1 MSKLK
6 IKYVCQQC
14 GFTSPKWLGKC
25 PDCNEWNSLLE
36 ELEEDLPSQIQTIS
50 NLNSP
55 QSLDKIKIESE
66 ERLSTGLKEFDLVL
80 GGGIIPG
87 SLILIGGEP
96 GIGKSTLLLQT
107 ADKLAERY
115 GKILYV
121 SGEESLKQIKYRA
134 ERLSVRSE
142 SIYLFSENILEVIS
156 DQIQKTKP
164 KVIIIDSI
172 QSIYKHCIPSS
183 PGTITQIRECANHLM
198 SLAKNESIA
207 TIIIGHVT
215 KDGALAGPKTLE
227 HLVDTV
233 LYFEGDLHYN
243 YRILRTIKN
252 RFGKTSE
259 AAIFNMESKGLV
271 EVSNPSSV
279 FITERPKKT
288 PGSVITVVMEG
299 TRPILVEIQALVAS
313 SSFNIPQRK
322 STGIDYSRLILII
335 AVLEKRL
342 GLSLASQDIFV
353 NVTGGLN
360 VSEPSADLGIAMA
373 IFSSFRNVPLDEKTV
388 VIGEIGLGGEVR
400 SINYIEQRI
409 NESAKLGF
417 EKIILPKYNLKNIDK
432 CRGGVTPPLL
442 TGVSSVEEATND

>member
-1 MSKLK
+1 MSKLKLK
-6 IKYVCQQC
+6 IKYICQQC
-14 GFTSPKWLGKC
+14 GFTAPKWLGKC
-25 PDCNEWNSLLE
+25 PDCSQWNSFLE
-36 ELEEDLPSQIQTIS
+36 ELEKDISPQIQTIS
-50 NLNSP
+50 NSNSP
-55 QSLDKIKIESE
+55 QLLHKIKIESE

-87 SLILIGGEP
+87 SFILIGGEP

-107 ADKLAERY
+107 ADELAKRY

-134 ERLSVRSE
+134 ERLSVNSE
-142 SIYLFSENILEVIS
+142 LIYLLSENILEVIS

-164 KVIIIDSI
+164 KVIIVDSI
-172 QSIYKHCIPSS
+172 QSVYKHSIPSS
-183 PGTITQIRECANHLM
+183 PGTITQIRECATHLM

-215 KDGALAGPKTLE
+215 KDGVLAGPKTLE

-233 LYFEGDLHYN
+233 LYFEGDLHHN

-271 EVSNPSSV
+271 EVLNPSSV

-288 PGSVITVVMEG
+288 PGSVITVMMEG
-299 TRPILVEIQALVAS
+299 TRPILVEIQALVTS

-342 GLSLASQDIFV
+342 GLSLASQDVFV

-360 VSEPSADLGIAMA
+360 VSEPAADLGIAMA
-373 IFSSFRNVPLDEKTV
+373 IFSSFRNVTIDEKMV

-409 NESAKLGF
+409 NESEKLGF
-417 EKIILPKYNLKNIDK
+417 EKIVLPKYNLKNINK
-432 CRGGVTPPLL
+432 SSNITLK
-442 TGVSSVEEATND
+442 GVSSVEEAMEM

>member
-1 MSKLK
+1 MPKLK
-6 IKYVCQQC
+6 ARYVCQQC
-14 GFTSPKWLGKC
+14 GFNSPKWLGKC
-25 PDCNEWNSLLE
+25 PDCDQWKSFIE
-36 ELEEDLPSQIQTIS
+36 EIEEVLPQQIQTLS
-50 NLNSP
+50 ASNSP
-55 QSLDKIKIESE
+55 QLLNEIKIGSE

-96 GIGKSTLLLQT
+96 GIGKSTLILQT
-107 ADKLAERY
+107 ANELA
-115 GKILYV
+115 GKHGNILYV

-134 ERLSVRSE
+134 ERLSVNSG
-142 SIYLFSENILEVIS
+142 SIYLLSENILEVIL

-164 KVIIIDSI
+164 KLVIIDSI
-172 QSIYKHCIPSS
+172 QSIYRNSIPSS

-198 SLAKNESIA
+198 TLAKNESIA

-233 LYFEGDLHYN
+233 LYFEGDLHHN

-259 AAIFNMESKGLV
+259 VAIFNMESKGLT
-271 EVSNPSSV
+271 EVLNPSSV

-288 PGSVITVVMEG
+288 PGSVITVMMEG
-299 TRPILVEIQALVAS
+299 SRPILVEIQALVSS

-322 STGIDYSRLILII
+322 STGIDYSRLILIV

-353 NVTGGLN
+353 NVTGGLD

-373 IFSSFRNVPLDEKTV
+373 IYSSFRNIPLDEKMIV
-388 VIGEIGLGGEVR
+388 MGEIGLGGEVR

-409 NESAKLGF
+409 NESEKLGF
-417 EKIILPKYNLKNIDK
+417 KKIVLPKNNLKNIDLFPNISFK
-432 CRGGVTPPLL
+432 GIL
-442 TGVSSVEEATND
+442 SIEEATELGS

>member
-1 MSKLK
+1 MPK
-6 IKYVCQQC
+6 IKINYVCQQC
-14 GFTSPKWLGKC
+14 GFTTPKWLGKC
-25 PDCNEWNSLLE
+25 PDCNQWNSFTE
-36 ELEEDLPSQIQTIS
+36 EIEDDSLSHGIQAIS
-50 NLNSP
+50 GSNSP
-55 QSLDKIKIESE
+55 QLLHNIKIEPE
-66 ERLSTGLKEFDLVL
+66 ERMNTGLREFDLVL

-107 ADKLAERY
+107 ADELGKKY
-115 GKILYV
+115 GKILYI

-134 ERLSVRSE
+134 ERLSVTSE
-142 SIYLFSENILEVIS
+142 FIYLLSENILEVIS
-156 DQIQKTKP
+156 DQIQKNKP
-164 KVIIIDSI
+164 KLVIIDSI
-172 QSIYKHCIPSS
+172 QSIYKNSIPAS
-183 PGTITQIRECANHLM
+183 PGTITQIRECASHLM

-207 TIIIGHVT
+207 TFIIGHVT

-233 LYFEGDLHYN
+233 LYFEGDLHHN

-259 AAIFNMESKGLV
+259 VAIFSMEAKGLT

-288 PGSVITVVMEG
+288 PGSVITVMMEG
-299 TRPILVEIQALVAS
+299 TRPILVEIQALVS
-313 SSFNIPQRK
+313 PSSFNIPQRK

-342 GLSLASQDIFV
+342 GLCLSSQDIFV
-353 NVTGGLN
+353 NVTGGLD

-373 IFSSFRNVPLDEKTV
+373 IFSSFRNIPLDEKTV
-388 VIGEIGLGGEVR
+388 LMGEIGLGGEVR
-400 SINYIEQRI
+400 SINYAEQRI
-409 NESAKLGF
+409 NEAEKLGF
-417 EKIILPKYNLKNIDK
+417 QKIVLPKYNLKNINK
-432 CRGGVTPPLL
+432 IPNITFKGI
-442 TGVSSVEEATND
+442 SSVEEATEFG